1 MTGNSTAWKMV
12 EIGNLIFREIEL
24 PGFSGQQ
31 KENNKAMRRI
41 KLTVAYDGTAYKGWQ
56 LQPNG
61 VTIEEMLNKAL
72 SDLLKEPVCVIG
84 ASRTDSGVHA
94 RGNVAVFDTESRIPG
109 DKFCYAVNRG
119 LPEDIR
125 VVESEEVPLDW
136 HPRKQ
141 NCVKTYEYQIL
152 NCKIEIPTR
161 RLYAHFCYYP
171 LNVEKMNEAAKYL
184 IGEHDFISFCAANN
198 QAEETVRTIY
208 EAEVKKND
216 EDIVTIRLCGSGFL
230 YNMVR
235 IIAGTLLK
243 VGTGEWE
250 PEHVKEVLEA
260 RNRKEAGQTA
270 PAKGLTLVG
279 IEYERE
285 IPKEIVG
292 RNEHWDAVLDQ
303 TSLESDGVSRVRI
316 RFSEPE
322 ELPRL
327 IRRMVHQAYRNGAK
341 EVFVTIPDGYE
352 VSETESYGYYR
363 LRRLDDGSYGT
374 EYTGRAL

>member
-1 MTGNSTAWKMV
+1 
-12 EIGNLIFREIEL
+12 
-24 PGFSGQQ
+24 
-31 KENNKAMRRI
+31 
-41 KLTVAYDGTAYKGWQ
+41 
-56 LQPNG
+56 
-61 VTIEEMLNKAL
+61 
-72 SDLLKEPVCVIG
+72 
-84 ASRTDSGVHA
+84 
-94 RGNVAVFDTESRIPG
+94 
-109 DKFCYAVNRG
+109 
-119 LPEDIR
+119 
-125 VVESEEVPLDW
+125 
-136 HPRKQ
+136 
-141 NCVKTYEYQIL
+141 
-152 NCKIEIPTR
+152 
-161 RLYAHFCYYP
+161 
-171 LNVEKMNEAAKYL
+171 
-184 IGEHDFISFCAANN
+184 
-198 QAEETVRTIY
+198 
-208 EAEVKKND
+208 
-216 EDIVTIRLCGSGFL
+216 
-230 YNMVR
+230 MVR
-235 IIAGTLLK
+235 IIAGPLLK

-285 IPKEIVG
+285 IPKEIIG

>member
-1 MTGNSTAWKMV
+1 
-12 EIGNLIFREIEL
+12 
-24 PGFSGQQ
+24 
-31 KENNKAMRRI
+31 
-41 KLTVAYDGTAYKGWQ
+41 
-56 LQPNG
+56 
-61 VTIEEMLNKAL
+61 
-72 SDLLKEPVCVIG
+72 
-84 ASRTDSGVHA
+84 
-94 RGNVAVFDTESRIPG
+94 
-109 DKFCYAVNRG
+109 
-119 LPEDIR
+119 
-125 VVESEEVPLDW
+125 
-136 HPRKQ
+136 
-141 NCVKTYEYQIL
+141 
-152 NCKIEIPTR
+152 
-161 RLYAHFCYYP
+161 
-171 LNVEKMNEAAKYL
+171 MNEAAKYL
-184 IGEHDFISFCAANN
+184 IGEHDFISFCAANH

-208 EAEVKKND
+208 EAQVTKNE

-285 IPKEIVG
+285 IPKDITS

-303 TSLESDGVSRVRI
+303 SKLESDGISCVRI

-341 EVFVTIPDGYE
+341 EVFVTVRMGMRYRRRKVMGITDSAGWMTAATERSIRGGHYEPGTDPADLFCDLFHCVPDH
-352 VSETESYGYYR
+352 R
-363 LRRLDDGSYGT
+363 K
-374 EYTGRAL
+374 ALFFGK